1 MLKQELLNKV
11 LLNNAVRNNY
21 IGTAR
26 ILLLSGT
33 LADEKEINI
42 KYLLKTARTDEMR
55 NLLRKYSSKT

>member
-55 NLLRKYSSKT
+55 NLLMKYSSRT